1 MAIWAALDGD
11 AVGWTIAGAALYV
24 LGTVGLTGAVDVPLN
39 DALDT
44 VAAESPDAGRRWRDY
59 STPWTAW
66 NHVRVAA
73 GIVAAGLLI
82 VALVD

>member
-1 MAIWAALDGD
+1 M
-11 AVGWTIAGAALYV
+11 
-24 LGTVGLTGAVDVPLN
+24 PLN
-39 DALDT
+39 EALDT
-44 VAAESPDAGRRWRDY
+44 VPAESPDAERRWRDY